1 MVQEKTYNG
10 IDVTIAS
17 DYEELGRLAANIILE
32 RIYSHPKMT
41 LLVPTGT
48 TPLGVYRVLR
58 HQNPK
63 IFKKATFLNM
73 DEYCILVDDKM
84 MLIPETHPNS
94 YKRYM
99 NENLFNRITPEASYF
114 PGIENVKELGHY
126 DNFIKNLGGID
137 LCLDSIGQDGH
148 TFGFNHPGTSFDSR
162 TRLIRINKETREINR
177 RLTGLETPEYAIT
190 TGLKTGVESREIIF
204 LVSGERKADIL
215 YKVIYAV
222 EPTPDIPATILRQH
236 SNCIW
241 IVDKKAASKL
251 G

>member
-94 YKRYM
+94 YRRYM

-137 LCLDSIGQDGH
+137 LCLDSIGQ
-148 TFGFNHPGTSFDSR
+148 
-162 TRLIRINKETREINR
+162 
-177 RLTGLETPEYAIT
+177 
-190 TGLKTGVESREIIF
+190 
-204 LVSGERKADIL
+204 
-215 YKVIYAV
+215 
-222 EPTPDIPATILRQH
+222 
-236 SNCIW
+236 
-241 IVDKKAASKL
+241 
-251 G
+251 